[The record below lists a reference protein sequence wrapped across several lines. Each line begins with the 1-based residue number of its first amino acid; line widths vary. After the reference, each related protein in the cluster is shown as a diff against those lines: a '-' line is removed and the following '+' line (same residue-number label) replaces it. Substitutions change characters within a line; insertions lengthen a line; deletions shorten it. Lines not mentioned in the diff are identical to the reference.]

1 MARRLLP
8 GHLATLVGLLAALWA
23 ASVSAQT
30 YTFTP
35 QSSKDLTVSFQTQ
48 REGGSRVLIL
58 GEVRNGSSQVCERI
72 IVRAEGLDENGRVV
86 SRGRAY
92 VPGTV
97 RPRSSTAFEIRLSS
111 SGSER
116 RYRVE
121 IETFEFV
128 MRPEGGQ

>member
-1 MARRLLP
+1 MILQILPVFLLV
-8 GHLATLVGLLAALWA
+8 AFWA
-23 ASVSAQT
+23 APAVAQT

-35 QSSKDLTVSFQTQ
+35 QSSKDLTLTFQTE

-58 GEVRNGSSQVCERI
+58 GEVRNTSAQPCERVVI
-72 IVRAEGLDENGRVV
+72 KAEGLDENGRVI
-86 SRGRAY
+86 SRGRGY
-92 VPGTV
+92 VTGTI
-97 RPRSSTAFEIRLSS
+97 RARSTASFEIKLSS

-128 MRPEGGQ
+128 TRPEGQ

>member
-1 MARRLLP
+1 MIARLL
-8 GHLATLVGLLAALWA
+8 AVVLLAALCA
-23 ASVSAQT
+23 APAFAQT

-35 QSSKDLTVSFQTQ
+35 QSSKDLTLTFQTE

-58 GEVRNGSSQVCERI
+58 GEVRNGATQPCER
-72 IVRAEGLDENGRVV
+72 VVVKAEGLDENGRVV

-92 VPGTV
+92 VTGTI
-97 RPRSSTAFEIRLSS
+97 RPRTTAPFEIRLSS

-128 MRPEGGQ
+128 TARPEGQ

>member
-1 MARRLLP
+1 MSARLLSA
-8 GHLATLVGLLAALWA
+8 LLVASLWA
-23 ASVSAQT
+23 APAFAQT

-35 QSSKDLTVSFQTQ
+35 QSSKDLTLTYQTE

-58 GEVRNGSSQVCERI
+58 GEVRNGATQPCERVVI
-72 IVRAEGLDENGRVV
+72 KAEGLDENGRVV

-92 VPGTV
+92 VTGTI
-97 RPRSSTAFEIRLSS
+97 RARTTAPFEIRLSS

-128 MRPEGGQ
+128 VARPEGQ

>member
-1 MARRLLP
+1 MIARLLAVVL
-8 GHLATLVGLLAALWA
+8 LATLCAAPA
-23 ASVSAQT
+23 FAQT

-35 QSSKDLTVSFQTQ
+35 QSSKDLTLTFQTQ

-58 GEVRNGSSQVCERI
+58 GEVRNASAQPCER
-72 IVRAEGLDENGRVV
+72 VVVKAEGLDENGRVV

-92 VPGTV
+92 VTGTI
-97 RPRSSTAFEIRLSS
+97 RAKASAPFEIRLSS
-111 SGSER
+111 AGSER

-128 MRPEGGQ
+128 TPRPEGQ

>member
-1 MARRLLP
+1 MIA
-8 GHLATLVGLLAALWA
+8 HLVPGLLMALLWLVAALCA
-23 ASVSAQT
+23 APVFAQT

-35 QSSKDLTVSFQTQ
+35 QSSKDLTLTFETQ

-58 GEVRNGSSQVCERI
+58 GEVRNGSSQPCERV
-72 IVRAEGLDENGRVV
+72 IVKAEGLDENGRVV
-86 SRGRAY
+86 SRGRGY
-92 VPGTV
+92 VTGTL
-97 RPRSSTAFEIRLSS
+97 RARATAPFEIRLSS

-128 MRPEGGQ
+128 TRPEGQ

>member
-1 MARRLLP
+1 MIKRLVP
-8 GHLATLVGLLAALWA
+8 SLLIAALWA
-23 ASVSAQT
+23 GHAFGQT

-35 QSSKDLTVSFQTQ
+35 QSSKDLTLTFQTQ
-48 REGGSRVLIL
+48 KEGGSRVLVL
-58 GEVRNGSSQVCERI
+58 GEVRNGSSLPCERI
-72 IVRAEGLDENGRVV
+72 IVKAEGLDENGRVI

-97 RPRSSTAFEIRLSS
+97 RSRAAVPFEIKLSS

-121 IETFEFV
+121 IEAFEFV
-128 MRPEGGQ
+128 TPRPEGQ

>member
-1 MARRLLP
+1 MILHILP
-8 GHLATLVGLLAALWA
+8 VFLFVALWTA
-23 ASVSAQT
+23 PAVAQT

-35 QSSKDLTVSFQTQ
+35 QSSKDLTLTFQTE
-48 REGGSRVLIL
+48 REGAARVLIM
-58 GEVRNGSSQVCERI
+58 GEVRNTSPQPCERI
-72 IVRAEGLDENGRVV
+72 VVKAEGLDENGRVV

-92 VPGTV
+92 VPGTI
-97 RPRSSTAFEIRLSS
+97 RARGTAPFEIKLSS

-128 MRPEGGQ
+128 TPRPEGQ